1 MNRPSPLPASGSGTP
16 IGPLAESATAAGPAL
31 SSSLPLPRPLG
42 RLRAWPH
49 LLLAGGCAL
58 IISLLITSFWQS
70 SLGLEAVSSV
80 QAQSERNGR
89 LDRLQLRLVDAET
102 GVRGYLLTGEPIYL
116 EPYEAAITGLDQKLI
131 LISED
136 FADLPASAP
145 AIAELQELVNDKLR
159 VMAEAVAQRTM
170 AEQPAG
176 DIVGKQLMDRI
187 RGSLDSLRQQLGSAS
202 QRSIDQ
208 SVLRF
213 RQTRFAVIA
222 LATGALVLLLM
233 LFNTILRQLQLRE
246 EIGRLLLTENER
258 LDALVQAR
266 TAELSSLASYLTN
279 SREVEKAR
287 LARELHDE
295 LGSLLTAAKMDAGAI
310 ARKLSPEALAP
321 LKPNLDRLRDT
332 LSSGI
337 ALKRRIIDDLRPP
350 LLQDLGLV
358 AALRALGDDFALGHE
373 QQVVLKLPE
382 EDGGETPEISGD
394 RALALFR
401 IAQEA
406 LTNIRK
412 YAQAQQVE
420 VELSFTAG
428 HAELRVADDGVGFD
442 PKRTAV
448 GHHGLAGM
456 RHRVQMFA
464 GSFVLDSSPGK
475 GTRIL
480 VRIPL
485 A

>member
-1 MNRPSPLPASGSGTP
+1 MTRPSDTASPGAPPLIEPLP
-16 IGPLAESATAAGPAL
+16 EATPAL

-49 LLLAGGCAL
+49 LMLAGGCAL

-102 GVRGYLLTGEPIYL
+102 GVRGYLLTGEPVYL
-116 EPYEAAITGLDQKLI
+116 EPYEAAITGLDQKLT
-131 LISED
+131 LIGQD
-136 FADLPASAP
+136 FADLPASTP
-145 AIAELQELVNDKLR
+145 AIAELRELVDDKLR

-170 AEQPAG
+170 ADQPTG
-176 DIVGKQLMDRI
+176 DIVGKELMDQI
-187 RGSLDSLRQQLGSAS
+187 RHSLDGLRQQLGSAS

-279 SREVEKAR
+279 SREMEKAR

-295 LGSLLTAAKMDAGAI
+295 LGALLTAAKMDASAV
-310 ARKLSPEALAP
+310 ARKLPPEVLAP

-358 AALRALGDDFALGHE
+358 AALRALGDDFALGNE
-373 QQVVLKLPE
+373 QKVVLTLPE
-382 EDGGETPEISGD
+382 EVEDETPEITGE

-401 IAQEA
+401 ITQEA

-420 VELSFTAG
+420 LELGFTAG
-428 HAELRVADDGVGFD
+428 HAELRVADDGIGFD
-442 PKRTAV
+442 PKRATT

-475 GTRIL
+475 GTRIM